1 MPEVEHELRIL
12 EAIER
17 NPDVT
22 QARLAVQLG
31 VAVGS
36 INWYLKRLVSKGYI
50 KVTHL
55 QRRKLHYFLTPSGLA
70 LKLELTRSYMEV
82 SLRVYRELR
91 LAAQEA
97 LADVRARGYGGVYV
111 DGHDE
116 AEEILRLTCLEQ
128 GISVVHSSGDGIPSL
143 RAVGAGFDVF
153 WPGENRPVRVN
164 ETDGRE

>member
-1 MPEVEHELRIL
+1 
-12 EAIER
+12 
-17 NPDVT
+17 
-22 QARLAVQLG
+22 LG

-91 LAAQEA
+91 LAAQQT
-97 LADVRARGYGGVYV
+97 LADVRARGYDGVYV

-128 GISVVHSSGDGIPSL
+128 GLSVARGFGDGLPSI
-143 RAVGAGFDVF
+143 RAVGAGFELV
-153 WPGENRPVRVN
+153 WPGEDRPIHVDQ
-164 ETDGRE
+164 TDGRE

>member
-1 MPEVEHELRIL
+1 MPNSEHELRIL
-12 EAIER
+12 QEIER
-17 NPDVT
+17 NPETT
-22 QARLAVQLG
+22 QAGLAAQLG

-36 INWYLKRLVSKGYI
+36 VNWYVKRLMSKGYI

-91 LAAQEA
+91 LAAQQA

-111 DGHDE
+111 DGRD
-116 AEEILRLTCLEQ
+116 
-128 GISVVHSSGDGIPSL
+128 
-143 RAVGAGFDVF
+143 
-153 WPGENRPVRVN
+153 
-164 ETDGRE
+164 

>member
-1 MPEVEHELRIL
+1 MAETDQELRIL
-12 EAIER
+12 EAIEQ

-22 QARLAVQLG
+22 QGGLAVHLG

-36 INWYLKRLVSKGYI
+36 VNWYLKRLIGKGYV

-91 LAAQEA
+91 QAARETLAEVSQ
-97 LADVRARGYGGVYV
+97 RGYSSVYV
-111 DGHDE
+111 EGGDE
-116 AEEILRLTCLEQ
+116 AAEILRL
-128 GISVVHSSGDGIPSL
+128 
-143 RAVGAGFDVF
+143 
-153 WPGENRPVRVN
+153 
-164 ETDGRE
+164 